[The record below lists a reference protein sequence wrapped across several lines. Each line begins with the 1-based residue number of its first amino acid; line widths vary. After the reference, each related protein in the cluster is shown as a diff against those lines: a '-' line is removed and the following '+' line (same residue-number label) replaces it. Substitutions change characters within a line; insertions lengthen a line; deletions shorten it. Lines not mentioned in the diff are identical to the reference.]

1 MYILLESSRE
11 WWRESTGI
19 KKTARRGTQRG
30 PQPPTP
36 RGANSHHRHRIVV
49 KDRGHVFGGE
59 LVGGV
64 ADEQARL
71 AHSTIAHDHTP
82 GRNECKLLYN
92 LEEQPRPLQIMHL
105 SVTICA
111 RPQRGRRGGGK
122 GSTDL
127 IVATTILKR
136 RMESTLEAAQ
146 RQSYNRRLTRGESE
160 GV

>member
-1 MYILLESSRE
+1 MNMYILLESGRE
-11 WWRESTGI
+11 WWRESTVSGHG
-19 KKTARRGTQRG
+19 TSRLPARSAT
-30 PQPPTP
+30 TNTE
-36 RGANSHHRHRIVV
+36 GADSHHRHRIVV

-71 AHSTIAHDHTP
+71 AHRTIAHDHTP
-82 GRNECKLLYN
+82 GRIRCQLLYN
-92 LEEQPRPLQIMHL
+92 LEEQPRPLWAMHL
-105 SVTICA
+105 GVTICA
-111 RPQRGRRGGGK
+111 RPQRGRRGGE

-146 RQSYNRRLTRGESE
+146 RKSYHGRPARGGRE